1 MTRLRRVVQLKG
13 DKKEFEMNRITASYF
28 TKIAAFLEFFVA
40 AILLV
45 AILSGAI
52 LLAVN
57 LMGDL
62 IHNPQVVDLNQVL
75 GDALALVVGIEFIK
89 MLVKHAPEAVVEV
102 LLFAIAREM
111 VVTHAGSAET
121 LMGVIAVGIIFL
133 IRHYHCPAKTAG
145 AERGK
150 EV

>member
-1 MTRLRRVVQLKG
+1 M
-13 DKKEFEMNRITASYF
+13 
-28 TKIAAFLEFFVA
+28 A

-45 AILSGAI
+45 VILAGAI

-57 LMGDL
+57 LTGDL
-62 IHNPQVVDLNQVL
+62 IHNPQLVDLNQVL

-133 IRHYHCPAKTAG
+133 IRHYLCPPKPARG
-145 AERGK
+145 EGGQAE
-150 EV
+150 

>member
-1 MTRLRRVVQLKG
+1 M
-13 DKKEFEMNRITASYF
+13 
-28 TKIAAFLEFFVA
+28 
-40 AILLV
+40 
-45 AILSGAI
+45 
-52 LLAVN
+52 
-57 LMGDL
+57 
-62 IHNPQVVDLNQVL
+62 DLNQVL

-133 IRHYHCPAKTAG
+133 IRHYLCPPKPARG
-145 AERGK
+145 EGGQAECCLLYTSRC
-150 EV
+150 V

>member
-1 MTRLRRVVQLKG
+1 MKDDDIG
-13 DKKEFEMNRITASYF
+13 KKRTQINRITASYF
-28 TKIAAFLEFFVA
+28 TNIAAFLEFFVA

-45 AILSGAI
+45 AILAGAV

-57 LMGDL
+57 LTGDL
-62 IHNPQVVDLNQVL
+62 IHNPQSVDLNQVL

-111 VVTHAGSAET
+111 AS
-121 LMGVIAVGIIFL
+121 LFF
-133 IRHYHCPAKTAG
+133 YSYP
-145 AERGK
+145 
-150 EV
+150 

>member
-1 MTRLRRVVQLKG
+1 MEIKTDDKVKKG
-13 DKKEFEMNRITASYF
+13 VNVNRATAAYF

-40 AILLV
+40 AILL
-45 AILSGAI
+45 
-52 LLAVN
+52 AVN
-57 LMGDL
+57 LTGDL
-62 IHNPQVVDLNQVL
+62 IHNPQLVDLNQVL

-133 IRHYHCPAKTAG
+133 IRHYLCPPKPARG
-145 AERGK
+145 EGGQAE
-150 EV
+150 

>member
-1 MTRLRRVVQLKG
+1 MEIKTDDKVKKG
-13 DKKEFEMNRITASYF
+13 VNVNRATAAYF

-45 AILSGAI
+45 VILAGAI

-57 LMGDL
+57 LTGDL
-62 IHNPQVVDLNQVL
+62 IHNPHL

-133 IRHYHCPAKTAG
+133 IRHYLCPPKPARG
-145 AERGK
+145 EGGQAE
-150 EV
+150 

>member
-1 MTRLRRVVQLKG
+1 MSDDNKKG
-13 DKKEFEMNRITASYF
+13 TQMNRITASYI
-28 TKIAAFLEFFVA
+28 TKISAFLEFFVA
-40 AILLV
+40 AILLI
-45 AILSGAI
+45 AILAGSV

-57 LMGDL
+57 LTGDL
-62 IHNPQVVDLNQVL
+62 IHNPHVVDLNQVL

-111 VVTHAGSAET
+111 VVTHSGSAET

-133 IRHYHCPAKTAG
+133 IRHYLCPAKPAG
-145 AERGK
+145 GEGC
-150 EV
+150 

>member
-1 MTRLRRVVQLKG
+1 MEIKTDDKVKKG
-13 DKKEFEMNRITASYF
+13 VNVNRATAAYF

-45 AILSGAI
+45 VILAGAI

-57 LMGDL
+57 LTGDL
-62 IHNPQVVDLNQVL
+62 IHNPQLVDLNQVL

-121 LMGVIAVGIIFL
+121 LPDPPLSLPSKACTGGRRPGRVTGVELQDYG
-133 IRHYHCPAKTAG
+133 YWN
-145 AERGK
+145 
-150 EV
+150 

>member
-1 MTRLRRVVQLKG
+1 
-13 DKKEFEMNRITASYF
+13 MNRITASYF
-28 TKIAAFLEFFVA
+28 TKISAFLEFLVA

-45 AILSGAI
+45 AILAGAI

-57 LMGDL
+57 LTGEL
-62 IHNPQVVDLNQVL
+62 IHNPQTVDLNQVL

-102 LLFAIAREM
+102 FLFARAREL

-121 LMGVIAVGIIFL
+121 LMGVVAVGIIFL
-133 IRHYHCPAKTAG
+133 IRHYLCPVKQVSG
-145 AERGK
+145 DIHK
-150 EV
+150 VD

>member
-1 MTRLRRVVQLKG
+1 MNRLRRVVQLKG

-133 IRHYHCPAKTAG
+133 IRHHHCPAKTAG

>member
-1 MTRLRRVVQLKG
+1 MNDDNKKG
-13 DKKEFEMNRITASYF
+13 MQMNRIMASYI
-28 TKIAAFLEFFVA
+28 TKISAFLEFFVA
-40 AILLV
+40 AILLI
-45 AILSGAI
+45 AILAGAV

-57 LMGDL
+57 LTGDL
-62 IHNPQVVDLNQVL
+62 IHNPHVVDLNQVL

-111 VVTHAGSAET
+111 VVTHSGSAET

-133 IRHYHCPAKTAG
+133 IRHYLCPAKPAG
-145 AERGK
+145 AEGC
-150 EV
+150 

>member
-1 MTRLRRVVQLKG
+1 MNRLRRVVQLKG

-133 IRHYHCPAKTAG
+133 IRHYHWPAKTAG

>member
-1 MTRLRRVVQLKG
+1 MKDDDIG
-13 DKKEFEMNRITASYF
+13 KKRTQINRITASYF
-28 TKIAAFLEFFVA
+28 TNIAAFLEFFVA

-45 AILSGAI
+45 AILAGAV

-57 LMGDL
+57 LTGDL
-62 IHNPQVVDLNQVL
+62 IHNPQSVDLNQVL

-111 VVTHAGSAET
+111 LVTHAGSAET
-121 LMGVIAVGIIFL
+121 LMGVVAVGIIFL
-133 IRHYHCPAKTAG
+133 IRHYLCPAKPVTA
-145 AERGK
+145 EQRQIH
-150 EV
+150 E

>member
-1 MTRLRRVVQLKG
+1 MEITSDNKERKGMYVNRTTAVCFTR
-13 DKKEFEMNRITASYF
+13 IS
-28 TKIAAFLEFFVA
+28 AFLEFFVA

-45 AILSGAI
+45 VILAGAI

-57 LMGDL
+57 LTGDL
-62 IHNPQVVDLNQVL
+62 IHHPQKLDLNQVL

-111 VVTHAGSAET
+111 VVTHAGSSET

-133 IRHYHCPAKTAG
+133 IRHYLCPSKPVQ
-145 AERGK
+145 AEDCK
-150 EV
+150 AE

>member
-1 MTRLRRVVQLKG
+1 MIKKG
-13 DKKEFEMNRITASYF
+13 IYMNRITTSYF
-28 TKIAAFLEFFVA
+28 TKISAFLEFLVA

-45 AILSGAI
+45 AILAGAI

-57 LMGDL
+57 LTGEL
-62 IHNPQVVDLNQVL
+62 IHNPQTIDLNQVL

-121 LMGVIAVGIIFL
+121 LMGVVAVGIIFL
-133 IRHYHCPAKTAG
+133 IRHYLCPVKQVSG
-145 AERGK
+145 DIG
-150 EV
+150 

>member
-1 MTRLRRVVQLKG
+1 
-13 DKKEFEMNRITASYF
+13 MNRITASYF
-28 TKIAAFLEFFVA
+28 TKISAFLEFLVA

-45 AILSGAI
+45 AILAGAI

-57 LMGDL
+57 LTGEL
-62 IHNPQVVDLNQVL
+62 IHNPKAVDLNQVL

-121 LMGVIAVGIIFL
+121 LMGVVAVGIIFL
-133 IRHYHCPAKTAG
+133 IRHYLCPVKQVPG
-145 AERGK
+145 DIHK
-150 EV
+150 VD

>member
-1 MTRLRRVVQLKG
+1 LNRLRRVVQLKG

-111 VVTHAGSAET
+111 VVTHAGSAEN
-121 LMGVIAVGIIFL
+121 LMGGIAVGI
-133 IRHYHCPAKTAG
+133 K
-145 AERGK
+145 
-150 EV
+150 

>member
-1 MTRLRRVVQLKG
+1 MIKNG
-13 DKKEFEMNRITASYF
+13 IHMDRITVSYL
-28 TKIAAFLEFFVA
+28 TKTSAFLEFFVA
-40 AILLV
+40 AVLLI
-45 AILSGAI
+45 AILAGAV

-57 LMGDL
+57 LISDL
-62 IHNPQVVDLNQVL
+62 IHNPQSVNLNQVL

-133 IRHYHCPAKTAG
+133 IRHYLCPVKPDP
-145 AERGK
+145 RQSHQIDP
-150 EV
+150 

>member
-1 MTRLRRVVQLKG
+1 MEIKTDDKVKKG
-13 DKKEFEMNRITASYF
+13 VNVNRATAAYF

-40 AILLV
+40 AIFLV
-45 AILSGAI
+45 VILAGAI

-57 LMGDL
+57 LTGDL
-62 IHNPQVVDLNQVL
+62 IHNPQLVDLNQVL

-133 IRHYHCPAKTAG
+133 IRHYLCPPKPARG
-145 AERGK
+145 EGGQAE
-150 EV
+150 

>member
-1 MTRLRRVVQLKG
+1 MKDDDIG
-13 DKKEFEMNRITASYF
+13 KKRTQINRITASYF
-28 TKIAAFLEFFVA
+28 TNIAAFLEFFVA

-45 AILSGAI
+45 AILAGAV

-57 LMGDL
+57 LTGDL
-62 IHNPQVVDLNQVL
+62 IHNPQSVDLNQVL

-89 MLVKHAPEAVVEV
+89 MLVKHAPEAVVEG

-133 IRHYHCPAKTAG
+133 IRHYLCPPKPARG
-145 AERGK
+145 EGGQAE
-150 EV
+150 